1 MKVFKNFK
9 EVAQVRPGF
18 SIEAIYG
25 GALLGIAG
33 ADFIAFYDWTTA
45 TVGTSDCRHPAHPAT
60 SNHAR
65 STAQRHHRIM
75 CTQQPCPLCCTGP
88 ATLRIHSTH
97 PARCH

>member
-1 MKVFKNFK
+1 MWRLRLPSDPLCCREGSTQVKIFKNFK

-45 TVGTSDCRHPAHPAT
+45 TVRIIIMATCMLFKDSRSQLGHPAA
-60 SNHAR
+60 A
-65 STAQRHHRIM
+65 A
-75 CTQQPCPLCCTGP
+75 
-88 ATLRIHSTH
+88 LR
-97 PARCH
+97 A

>member
-45 TVGTSDCRHPAHPAT
+45 TVRGLPW
-60 SNHAR
+60 
-65 STAQRHHRIM
+65 
-75 CTQQPCPLCCTGP
+75 
-88 ATLRIHSTH
+88 
-97 PARCH
+97 

>member
-1 MKVFKNFK
+1 VKVFKNFK

-45 TVGTSDCRHPAHPAT
+45 TVGTAAVQHTAHD
-60 SNHAR
+60 R
-65 STAQRHHRIM
+65 
-75 CTQQPCPLCCTGP
+75 CCTRYAISGR
-88 ATLRIHSTH
+88 TLECTW
-97 PARCH
+97 CYT

>member
-45 TVGTSDCRHPAHPAT
+45 TVGPSDALHPA
-60 SNHAR
+60 
-65 STAQRHHRIM
+65 
-75 CTQQPCPLCCTGP
+75 CELCCILYVHVE
-88 ATLRIHSTH
+88 ASTEVH
-97 PARCH
+97 QDA

>member
-45 TVGTSDCRHPAHPAT
+45 TVGVSDSWHPAHEP
-60 SNHAR
+60 
-65 STAQRHHRIM
+65 
-75 CTQQPCPLCCTGP
+75 CCTYQSHLVKQ
-88 ATLRIHSTH
+88 A
-97 PARCH
+97 